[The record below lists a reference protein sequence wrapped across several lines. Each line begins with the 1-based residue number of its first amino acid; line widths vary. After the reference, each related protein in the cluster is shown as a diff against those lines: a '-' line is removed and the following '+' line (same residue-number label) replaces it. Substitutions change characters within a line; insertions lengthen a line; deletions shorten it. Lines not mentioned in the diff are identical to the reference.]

1 MMMRVIVSMNDGRA
15 DRCSHFRCRKT
26 CTHACIYI
34 YDKHTCQFGR
44 SSNVQFL
51 VGRNFFNSFS
61 LLSILYLSL
70 FLTLS
75 IYLSLSLYLSLTSL
89 LTSNLSLGA
98 SALACMFFLP
108 SVPHSFLPSFI
119 PLLLPPTGTFLI
131 PSFSSFAFLASFPFS
146 LYCKGHTATP
156 HGAVSEYFV
165 GSGVLNRWKKR
176 FFRFPFSNS
185 RFPFN
190 SVFSFLFSVV
200 RFQFSASVL
209 RFPVYAF
216 HFPFSI
222 FRSPTWLL

>member
-1 MMMRVIVSMNDGRA
+1 MNNGRA

-61 LLSILYLSL
+61 LLSIFISISISASL
-70 FLTLS
+70 HIF
-75 IYLSLSLYLSLTSL
+75 SLSLYLSLTSL

-131 PSFSSFAFLASFPFS
+131 PSFSSFAFLASSPFS
-146 LYCKGHTATP
+146 LYCKGHMATP

-176 FFRFPFSNS
+176 FFRFPI
-185 RFPFN
+185 P
-190 SVFSFLFSVV
+190 
-200 RFQFSASVL
+200 
-209 RFPVYAF
+209 AF
-216 HFPFSI
+216 
-222 FRSPTWLL
+222 RLLNKCRKKLNNKTVIAKNQTH

>member
-1 MMMRVIVSMNDGRA
+1 
-15 DRCSHFRCRKT
+15 
-26 CTHACIYI
+26 
-34 YDKHTCQFGR
+34 
-44 SSNVQFL
+44 
-51 VGRNFFNSFS
+51 
-61 LLSILYLSL
+61 
-70 FLTLS
+70 
-75 IYLSLSLYLSLTSL
+75 
-89 LTSNLSLGA
+89 
-98 SALACMFFLP
+98 MFFLP

-165 GSGVLNRWKKR
+165 GSGVLNRWQKR

-185 RFPFN
+185 RFPCN

-216 HFPFSI
+216 SFSTFHFPLSNLAPLRHREPCKKEQLRVGVRVRGFSVNWPLLR
-222 FRSPTWLL
+222 FRGHGKFNTGMKV